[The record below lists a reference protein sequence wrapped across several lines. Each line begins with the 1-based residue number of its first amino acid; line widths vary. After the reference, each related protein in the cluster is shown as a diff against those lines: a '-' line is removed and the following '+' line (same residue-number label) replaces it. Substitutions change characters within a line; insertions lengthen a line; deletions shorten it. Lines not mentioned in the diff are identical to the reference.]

1 MRKKTIPL
9 IIFLAISIGL
19 IPGVIAQE
27 KTAVIANSI
36 DIAMNPNFVST
47 LKKANIA
54 VDFFNAE
61 NTGYKNYDNIIIL
74 GGPDAAEQVG
84 VISGGILLELDQDKL
99 RAGGFRLIY
108 EANDTFML
116 KQKVFIIAGSN
127 RNFTKMAVDQYMPRI
142 IAKITGQPIET
153 GSYTP
158 LKASQV
164 KQLID
169 SKENIYLIDV
179 RPKGQF
185 AESHIKGAVNIPLEE
200 LSFKTNQIPKNKKIV
215 LYCSSGIKSAN
226 GAQFLVDLGY
236 KNVYVMSEG
245 YSVYANMT
253 K

>member
-1 MRKKTIPL
+1 MRKKYIPL
-9 IIFLAISIGL
+9 IILLVISIGL
-19 IPGVIAQE
+19 APGVIAQE
-27 KTAVIANSI
+27 KTAIIANSI
-36 DIAMNPNFVST
+36 DSAMNPNFIPT

-61 NTGYKNYDNIIIL
+61 DTGYKTYDYIIIL
-74 GGPDAAEQVG
+74 GGPDATEHIGA
-84 VISGGILLELDQDKL
+84 ISGRILLELDQDKL

-108 EANDTFML
+108 EANDTFKS

-127 RNFTKMAVDQYMPRI
+127 RNFTKMAVDQYTPRI
-142 IAKITGQPIET
+142 ISKITGQPIKT
-153 GSYTP
+153 GSYTS

-169 SKENIYLIDV
+169 SKESIYLIDV

-185 AESHIKGAVNIPLEE
+185 AESHIQGAVNIPLEE
-200 LSFKTNQIPKNKKIV
+200 LSFKINQIPKDKKIV

-226 GAQFLVDLGY
+226 GAQFLVDLGF
-236 KNVYVMSEG
+236 KNVYAMSEG
-245 YSVYANMT
+245 YSVYSNMA